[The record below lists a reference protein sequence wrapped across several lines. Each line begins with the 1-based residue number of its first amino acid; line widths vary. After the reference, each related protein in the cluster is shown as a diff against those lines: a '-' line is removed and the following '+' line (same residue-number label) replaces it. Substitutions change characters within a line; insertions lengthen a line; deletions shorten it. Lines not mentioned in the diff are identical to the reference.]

1 MEAMEAPQLLGGLAD
16 RHSMHTFTTLVASA
30 RTRSVMNNQQREWRR
45 YSHPCTAST
54 HTLGC
59 TARRELVQNV
69 ALHSLLALGELDCH
83 LLQHRFAVTDRLGAK
98 AGEQLGLGLSSSCRV
113 AHVTIGV
120 VVACSL
126 QDVARALDVAAWQ
139 QRHTSPQAQPPHPPT
154 NVLVHKLHER
164 FALPFSHALVQ
175 HGRGVAMEAVTSTRV
190 RRCGQARLKLLVGR
204 VQPPQIAWSHTCTHT
219 HTHAHMRTQHNHH
232 HRERPQ
238 Q

>member
-83 LLQHRFAVTDRLGAK
+83 LLQHRFAVADGLGAK

-113 AHVTIGV
+113 AHITIGV
-120 VVACSL
+120 VVTCSL

-139 QRHTSPQAQPPHPPT
+139 QRHTSPQHTRTTHRRTYSFTSFT
-154 NVLVHKLHER
+154 NGLPCHSATHLSSMAV
-164 FALPFSHALVQ
+164 ALLWRLSQAHVFD
-175 HGRGVAMEAVTSTRV
+175 AVV
-190 RRCGQARLKLLVGR
+190 RHVSNC
-204 VQPPQIAWSHTCTHT
+204 W
-219 HTHAHMRTQHNHH
+219 
-232 HRERPQ
+232 
-238 Q
+238 